1 MGSKCSSIYVETD
14 DVRILVD
21 PGLSGLQPGF
31 PIPPSWK
38 AGYNTLG
45 YAMIEKFA
53 SQADVVI
60 ITHYHYDHLEIPG
73 SSLLDTGKVY
83 PNKLILIKDP
93 NQYINISQFERAR
106 IFFASLVKYFLNKDL
121 EEFLIEPR
129 KSSFQDPL
137 DWIPLAIKKDY
148 GDYNK
153 RRREIL
159 ENGRKRFRNLCQVWV
174 SNQWIKEPKEGPIN
188 VEFAD
193 GREFSFGAT
202 RIRFTKPL
210 FHGIEYDRLGWVIGF
225 VIERKGEKLLYTS
238 DVQGPFIEDYA
249 EWIISENPNI
259 AIIDGPPTYQYG
271 YMMTRTNF
279 RRTLD
284 NMIRI
289 INETDTDIIIWDH
302 HLLRDIR
309 WRERVSDVY
318 KVARRKR
325 RKLMVASEYFG
336 KRPVADLAK
345 RLVEKKRIVKKHYI
359 IPPITDTR
367 T

>member
-1 MGSKCSSIYVETD
+1 M
-14 DVRILVD
+14 
-21 PGLSGLQPGF
+21 
-31 PIPPSWK
+31 
-38 AGYNTLG
+38 
-45 YAMIEKFA
+45 
-53 SQADVVI
+53 
-60 ITHYHYDHLEIPG
+60 
-73 SSLLDTGKVY
+73 
-83 PNKLILIKDP
+83 
-93 NQYINISQFERAR
+93 
-106 IFFASLVKYFLNKDL
+106 
-121 EEFLIEPR
+121 
-129 KSSFQDPL
+129 
-137 DWIPLAIKKDY
+137 
-148 GDYNK
+148 
-153 RRREIL
+153 
-159 ENGRKRFRNLCQVWV
+159 
-174 SNQWIKEPKEGPIN
+174 
-188 VEFAD
+188 
-193 GREFSFGAT
+193 
-202 RIRFTKPL
+202 